1 MKTPFLSGFNVGRS
15 TNVADDVLIN
25 LYPEFVK
32 DTKEGSK
39 EAGALYSTPGLELN
53 VTLAAGQEVRAIF
66 KGPAVTDGTTYA
78 VAKDKF
84 YELTGTAAALTAT
97 VRGTLNTTS
106 GPVYMVSNGLGQ
118 ILVVD
123 GTEGWVWDSGA
134 VTFTKVLSAALNGIV
149 PNVCETQDGFALVN
163 GGTTSSVST
172 KFFQSLNGDFATWSA
187 LNFGN
192 ANSQN
197 DAVVGLVSLNR
208 EIWVFKYG
216 FIEIWGNAGL
226 ANFAFQRAQGV
237 YIETG
242 SPSGH
247 TIAKVGQT
255 LMWMGLNRRGGYEV
269 YMANGYNAQRVSTNA
284 IEYLIQAVTSPF
296 SNARAW
302 TYQQGGHTFY
312 CLFISSAVP
321 LLVYDITT
329 GIWHQRTFNGTTS
342 PHLGICCAYSG
353 AANLHYVG
361 DRQSGKIYNL
371 KLETYRDESTAITR
385 QRIWRALPPSSN
397 PMEPRTF
404 PELSIDMETGVSANG
419 TTLSLDWSDD
429 GGHTFKPSS
438 PMTSSVGASG
448 AYGQRVTFK
457 RMGATKRA
465 EGLDRIFRL
474 TGTDNMRYAF
484 TAANLQ

>member
-1 MKTPFLSGFNVGRS
+1 LKTPFLSGFNVGRS

-39 EAGALYSTPGLELN
+39 EAGALYGTPGLELN
-53 VTLAAGQEVRAIF
+53 VTLPAGQEVRAIF
-66 KGPAVTDGTTYA
+66 KLPSVTSGSAYA

-84 YELTGTAAALTAT
+84 YELSGTPGALTAT
-97 VRGTLNTTS
+97 VRGTLNTTT
-106 GPVYMVSNGLGQ
+106 GPVYIIYNGLSQ
-118 ILVVD
+118 FLVVD
-123 GTEGWVWDSGA
+123 GTEGWVWDGA
-134 VTFTKVLSAALNGIV
+134 TFTKVLSAALNGIV
-149 PNVCETQDGFALVN
+149 PNVCETQDGFAFVN

-172 KFFQSLNGDFATWSA
+172 QFFQSLNGDFATWNA
-187 LNFGN
+187 ANYGN

-197 DAVVGLVSLNR
+197 DSIVGIVSLNR
-208 EIWVFKYG
+208 ELWIFKYG

-242 SPSGH
+242 SPTGH
-247 TIAKVGQT
+247 TIQKVGQT

-284 IEYLIQAVTSPF
+284 IEYLIQSQSSPF
-296 SNARAW
+296 SLARAW

-312 CLFISSAVP
+312 CLFISGTIP

-329 GIWHQRTFNGTTS
+329 GIWHQRTSNGTTNA
-342 PHLGICCAYSG
+342 HLGICCAYSG
-353 AANLHYVG
+353 NANLHYVG
-361 DRQSGKIYNL
+361 DRSSGKIYNL
-371 KLETYRDESTAITR
+371 KLETYQDESTAITR
-385 QRIWRALPPSSN
+385 QRIWRALPPATN
-397 PMEPRTF
+397 PMEPRSF
-404 PELSIDMETGVSANG
+404 SQLAIDMETGVSANG

-438 PMTSSVGASG
+438 PMTSSVGAAA
-448 AYGQRVTFK
+448 AYAQRVTFK
-457 RMGATKRA
+457 RLGATKRG
-465 EGLDRIFRL
+465 EGLDRLFRL